1 MIICV
6 KSQHILKIAFAT
18 EVKMNLNKLTDE
30 IISGKRLNRNDDLS
44 FFFDCDLNELCL
56 NANRIRS
63 ELCGNKI
70 NLCTI
75 INAKSGKCSENCKFC
90 AQSGHHGTEINE
102 YNFLDENEIIND
114 CKRNANK
121 GVHRYSLVTAGRSLN
136 SDDFEKAV
144 LVYKKLYQQ
153 CDISLCASHGLLSE
167 EQFKRLKECGVKT
180 YHANIETSRRNF
192 PEICTTHTYDDK
204 LKCIKRAQNAGLKVC
219 SGGIIGMGE
228 TWEDRLDMAL
238 SLSELNVHSIPL
250 NALVPIKGTPF
261 EACPQITQEDIL
273 RTIAIFRFINPTAYI
288 RFAAGRSILND
299 SGKQAFLSGANA
311 AITGDMLTTSGNSIK
326 EDIEM
331 LEGMGF
337 DLSSEKEKVLI

>member
-1 MIICV
+1 
-6 KSQHILKIAFAT
+6 
-18 EVKMNLNKLTDE
+18 MNLNKLADE

-56 NANRIRS
+56 NANRIRL
-63 ELCGNKI
+63 ELCGNKV

-90 AQSGHHGTEINE
+90 AQSGHHGTKINE

-114 CKRNANK
+114 CKSNANK

-144 LVYKKLYQQ
+144 VVYKKLYQQ

-204 LKCIKRAQNAGLKVC
+204 IKCIKRAQNAGLKVC

-228 TWEDRLDMAL
+228 TWEDRIDMAV
-238 SLSELNVHSIPL
+238 SLSEIEISSIPL
-250 NALVPIKGTPF
+250 NALRPIPGTPLG
-261 EACPQITQEDIL
+261 ELPPLTEDEIV
-273 RTIAIFRFINPTAYI
+273 RTVAMFRYLNPTAYI
-288 RFAAGRSILND
+288 RMAAGRAYFED
-299 SGKQAFLSGANA
+299 GGKRLFVSGANA
-311 AITGDMLTTSGNSIK
+311 AITGNMLTTIGNNIR
-326 EDIEM
+326 EDMQMFTE
-331 LEGMGF
+331 LGY
-337 DLSSEKEKVLI
+337 DVTPRAW